1 MKKLKTLFS
10 ITLIIDIL
18 ATAPL
23 FLMIFI
29 PAMKEEM
36 VYSQFL
42 GMAENELAKEISD
55 LFHFVFTFIAAAM
68 VIAVAA
74 SIRIAVLEAA
84 KTAAMLLFI
93 IHSGWVLPDW
103 VNLVMGSAHPPV
115 PIMLLST
122 IPVIALAYGWKKGKF
137 NEPYS
142 VLVSGLKIALDTKQ
156 NNQLPWRSF
165 DWQPFCN

>member
-1 MKKLKTLFS
+1 
-10 ITLIIDIL
+10 
-18 ATAPL
+18 
-23 FLMIFI
+23 MIFV

-36 VYSQFL
+36 VYSQFS

-74 SIRIAVLEAA
+74 SIRIAVLESA

-93 IHSGWVLPDW
+93 IHLGWVLPDW

-115 PIMLLST
+115 PIMLLGT
-122 IPVIALAYGWKKGKF
+122 IPVIALAYGWKKG
-137 NEPYS
+137 E
-142 VLVSGLKIALDTKQ
+142 I
-156 NNQLPWRSF
+156 
-165 DWQPFCN
+165 